1 MKANVGSIDKT
12 LRFLAAIVLFSMFF
26 VLEGYARYIALF
38 GLVPLS
44 TALLSWCPLYT
55 LLGVNTC
62 PARTQS

>member
-1 MKANVGSIDKT
+1 MKANVGSFDKA
-12 LRFLAAIVLFSMFF
+12 LRFLAAIALFSMFF
-26 VLEGYARYIALF
+26 VLEGNARYVAIL

-62 PARTQS
+62 PARS